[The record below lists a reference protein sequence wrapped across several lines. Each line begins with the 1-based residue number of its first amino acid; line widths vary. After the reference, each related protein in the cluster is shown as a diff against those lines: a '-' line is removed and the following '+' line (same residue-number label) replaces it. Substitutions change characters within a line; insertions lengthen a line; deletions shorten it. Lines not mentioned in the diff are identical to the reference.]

1 MSQGEKTDS
10 RIRMGKW
17 GVIASG
23 LAAFGLSVVLVWL
36 NVQMINLSYDIT
48 QLKSRLQSEK
58 TLNAKLQVER
68 MHLFSDYR
76 LEEIASQLDLRPP
89 EKEQIRRMP
98 RSTQ

>member
-1 MSQGEKTDS
+1 MSQGEKADRTG
-10 RIRMGKW
+10 RMGKRW
-17 GVIASG
+17 VIVSG

-58 TLNAKLQVER
+58 ALNAKLQVER

-98 RSTQ
+98 